1 MPTPLPPFDLDLLRS
16 FITIVESGGFTRAA
30 ERLGRTQSTVSLQI
44 KRLEEGLGRRLFHR
58 EGRSFEVTPEGEQL
72 LIYARRLLNL
82 AGEACA
88 VLMEPAVEGSVRLG
102 TPEDFAT
109 THLSEILF
117 RFARAHPQVALEV
130 RCDFTANLLDGFARG
145 DLDLVLCKRD
155 AQGGGDGQ
163 RVWREPLVWAASPRL
178 LHLAGQPLPL
188 VLAPAPDFYRHRA
201 LEMLEKA
208 GLPWRIVYSSPS
220 LASLQAA
227 VNAGLG
233 IAILSRDMLGS
244 GLQVVDA
251 GLNLPPPGD
260 VEIVLHRPTGTVQK
274 ATEMLADHIVRSLVE
289 QR

>member
-30 ERLGRTQSTVSLQI
+30 ERLGRTQSTISLQI
-44 KRLEEGLGRRLFHR
+44 KRLEEGLGRRLFQR

-88 VLMEPAVEGSVRLG
+88 ILMEPAVEGAIRLG
-102 TPEDFAT
+102 VPEDFAT

-117 RFARAHPQVALEV
+117 RFARAHPQVAMEV
-130 RCDFTANLLDGFARG
+130 RCDFTANLLDGLALGHF
-145 DLDLVLCKRD
+145 DLILGNRE
-155 AQGGGDGQ
+155 AQGSGDGQ

-188 VLAPAPDFYRHRA
+188 VLAPAPDFNRQRA

-208 GLPWRIVYSSPS
+208 GLPWRIVYTSPS
-220 LASLQAA
+220 LAGLQAA
-227 VNAGLG
+227 VQAGLG
-233 IAILSRDMLGS
+233 ITVLSRDMLGP
-244 GLQVVDA
+244 GLQAVDA
-251 GLNLPPPGD
+251 SLSLPGLGD
-260 VEIVLHRPTGTVQK
+260 VEMVLHRPPGAVPK
-274 ATEMLADHIVRSLVE
+274 ATEMLADHIVRSLLE